1 MGPPQAAR
9 LSAAAELG
17 VVRLIG
23 ARNPISRTVLNCLV
37 AGTMSVNGVALGL
50 QSTGLPFSFTALL
63 GLLSLTGMLIKNG
76 IVLVEEIDIVR
87 RIVKTED

>member
-1 MGPPQAAR
+1 
-9 LSAAAELG
+9 
-17 VVRLIG
+17 
-23 ARNPISRTVLNCLV
+23 
-37 AGTMSVNGVALGL
+37 MSVNGVALGL